1 MIYPILKYS
10 SIEKIPNKGERT
22 ATKQRKSKDKHINIS
37 YFFQINMI
45 HIVALIKQTYDR
57 HNYAVFV
64 LI

>member
-1 MIYPILKYS
+1 MLIIMIYPILKYS

-45 HIVALIKQTYDR
+45 HIVALIK
-57 HNYAVFV
+57 
-64 LI
+64 